1 MSCTS
6 SSSLPS
12 NHWQSSEQTKEKFKF
27 YLSLLSEHNTSSYS
41 CKSRRADDYCSCSI
55 IPKWNIVMIKC
66 HFYSWTNIFFLWYV
80 CICQCQQQHWVWSFS
95 YFLYI
100 TRSGCWM
107 SSWSL
112 LYITNII
119 SPWVYF
125 TNLLS
130 EPPRTVCSTS
140 LGLQTPSR
148 TTTTATRCSRIRTSK
163 SSSSDSLNY
172 HHLSLSSVIT
182 ASGQPRATAGS
193 CGRHVII

>member
-112 LYITNII
+112 LYIV
-119 SPWVYF
+119 SPWCDIILFQKYLFISNKKIYF
-125 TNLLS
+125 FNWYFKNAFS
-130 EPPRTVCSTS
+130 IS
-140 LGLQTPSR
+140 LWIKPFKR
-148 TTTTATRCSRIRTSK
+148 
-163 SSSSDSLNY
+163 Y
-172 HHLSLSSVIT
+172 
-182 ASGQPRATAGS
+182 
-193 CGRHVII
+193 